1 MPATVDYFS
10 LLHCF
15 PFLFTISQPIILTY
29 ATEVMVFACPQ
40 PLIVPT
46 RLMGAAVP
54 THPTGGQATIIA
66 CMKVPVL
73 RPISTDTW

>member
-1 MPATVDYFS
+1 MPATGDYFS
-10 LLHCF
+10 LLHYF
-15 PFLFTISQPIILTY
+15 PFFTISQPIILTY

-46 RLMGAAVP
+46 RLTGAAVP
-54 THPTGGQATIIA
+54 AHPTGGQATIIA

-73 RPISTDTW
+73 RLISTDTW